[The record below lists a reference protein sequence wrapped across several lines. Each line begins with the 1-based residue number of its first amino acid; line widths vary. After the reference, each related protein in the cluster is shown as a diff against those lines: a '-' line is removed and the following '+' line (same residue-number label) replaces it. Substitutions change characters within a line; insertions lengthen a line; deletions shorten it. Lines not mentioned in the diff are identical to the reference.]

1 MAINFG
7 KRFGLG
13 GLRLPISDPNEQRSI
28 DYETLENMI
37 DIFMDHGFNYFDTS
51 YIYHGGL
58 SEVALGKA
66 LVDRYPRDSFLL
78 STKMPIKFMKKKSS
92 WRSAMWITLISI

>member
-1 MAINFG
+1 MNSLEGGYAVAINFG

-58 SEVALGKA
+58 SEVALGIPEI
-66 LVDRYPRDSFLL
+66 LFCSQQRCL
-78 STKMPIKFMKKKSS
+78 
-92 WRSAMWITLISI
+92 